1 MSKENGATE
10 LKCFIWV
17 VKRQNH
23 CGSRLFIV
31 PGPFFWPIHYWLLW
45 ILVFISLFIISLVH
59 ASGLLLSFSI
69 AWKIARSL
77 GEVEYITVVD
87 SGGGTRPPPLPSFI
101 FRPNRGP
108 KSRKKLRP
116 HPLISGSGWRSP
128 PPLSEGL
135 DPPLYKAQLLNFS
148 QFEKGHLEPGDFPHW
163 HCVRSPCLA
172 RSVILMNFSKYE
184 QTKPK

>member
-87 SGGGTRPPPLPSFI
+87 SGGGTRPPPSLPLFLDQTEA
-101 FRPNRGP
+101 RRAE
-108 KSRKKLRP
+108 KKIETPPPYLRVWMTVP
-116 HPLISGSGWRSP
+116 FPLIWRS
-128 PPLSEGL
+128 
-135 DPPLYKAQLLNFS
+135 
-148 QFEKGHLEPGDFPHW
+148 
-163 HCVRSPCLA
+163 RSA
-172 RSVILMNFSKYE
+172 AV
-184 QTKPK
+184 